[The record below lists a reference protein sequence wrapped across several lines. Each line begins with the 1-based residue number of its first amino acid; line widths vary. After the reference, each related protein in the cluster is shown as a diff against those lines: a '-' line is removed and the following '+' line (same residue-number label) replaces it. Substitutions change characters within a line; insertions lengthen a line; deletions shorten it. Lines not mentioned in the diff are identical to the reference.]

1 MVHGKSKDDL
11 LATSLGTRGVG
22 VNTDGLASK
31 VVHQLAG
38 FEGQGRGT
46 HDGRRHIKLKKSLI
60 KENLNQNGATG
71 APRGAEGSIA
81 PTVFDR
87 QWALPWGMESH
98 DGGFKGAKPP
108 D

>member
-38 FEGQGRGT
+38 FEGQGRGA
-46 HDGRRHIKLKKSLI
+46 HDGRRHI
-60 KENLNQNGATG
+60 
-71 APRGAEGSIA
+71 
-81 PTVFDR
+81 
-87 QWALPWGMESH
+87 
-98 DGGFKGAKPP
+98 
-108 D
+108 